1 MVGAPVQG
9 RVLIIDDVISAGT
22 SVRES
27 VKLIEAEGA
36 TPAGVVIALDR
47 MEKGTGETSAVQEVE
62 QQYGLPVVSIAN
74 LHDLLAMLAD
84 DATLQTYLVAVQAY
98 RDKYG
103 IN

>member
-1 MVGAPVQG
+1 MKAATSAPI
-9 RVLIIDDVISAGT
+9 LMT
-22 SVRES
+22 
-27 VKLIEAEGA
+27 K
-36 TPAGVVIALDR
+36 
-47 MEKGTGETSAVQEVE
+47 TSAVQEVE

-84 DATLQTYLVAVQAY
+84 DATLQSYLVAVQAY